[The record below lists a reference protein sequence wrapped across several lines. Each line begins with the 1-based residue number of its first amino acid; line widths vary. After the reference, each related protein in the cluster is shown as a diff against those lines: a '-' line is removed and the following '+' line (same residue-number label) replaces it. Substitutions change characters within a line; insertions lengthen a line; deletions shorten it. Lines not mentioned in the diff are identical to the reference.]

1 MINEVYNLHT
11 CADNYVGPL
20 RRLGRDS
27 VFVYKQTQIL
37 IFTTVIFALYLT
49 VLALLDKQL
58 YLGIIIDS
66 SSVGVEEISL

>member
-27 VFVYKQTQIL
+27 VFVYKQTQ